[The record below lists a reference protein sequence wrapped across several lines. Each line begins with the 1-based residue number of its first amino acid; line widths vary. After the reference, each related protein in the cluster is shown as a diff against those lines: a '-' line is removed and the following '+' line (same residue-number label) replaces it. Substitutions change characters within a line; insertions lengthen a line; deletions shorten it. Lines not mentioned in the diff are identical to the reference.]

1 MIYDFDGVLIIFK
14 QLYGL
19 DSKWTKK
26 VEINWLWKRNSLS

>member
-19 DSKWTKK
+19 DSKWMKR
-26 VEINWLWKRNSLS
+26 VEINWL